1 MGRSLRSSAKPW
13 IVVAK
18 IAAAT
23 LMAVMTTWV
32 YERIRDVYPVDLAV
46 YRYGSAAAWRG
57 VDLYAANLHGEHLVA
72 EGLPFTYTP
81 FAALV
86 LWPTNLGNQQVGVWA
101 WNIASMLALLAVLAM
116 VTPADVRHRAIAV
129 FIAGAA
135 SAGTIMAT
143 AHFEFGQI
151 NLFLMLLVIA
161 DLCRR
166 DDTAIARWVPRGIL
180 IGIAAAIKLTP
191 GLFIV
196 YLAVVKQWRMFWW
209 SVAGFLGAFLAAF
222 AVRPALTIAFLT
234 DGLWRLSDKVALG
247 SKFATSGNNSIQGVL
262 AAVGDWTRPL
272 ALLLTALAAV
282 VGLLLA
288 RRAATRYGLLGGG
301 LIVGLTATLISPI
314 SWEHHWV
321 YLFPAA
327 MFIWFRRGWWA
338 RLVVLGGAALTIV
351 YTPEIGDRMITD
363 PSPAWAALGWL
374 LREMLMLLAIV
385 AIAIIAYGKQRPSR
399 PGSGTEP
406 SQHDR
411 RLAGEA
417 AGPPSGDPDQALMSA
432 PSRRGVSRNASR

>member
-1 MGRSLRSSAKPW
+1 MANSA
-13 IVVAK
+13 V
-18 IAAAT
+18 AT
-23 LMAVMTTWV
+23 LIAVVTTWV

-57 VDLYAANLHGEHLVA
+57 VDLYAANVHGEHLVA
-72 EGLPFTYTP
+72 DGLPFTYTP

-116 VTPADVRHRAIAV
+116 VTPAGVRHRAIAV
-129 FIAGAA
+129 FLAGAA
-135 SAGTIMAT
+135 STGTIMAT

-151 NLFLMLLVIA
+151 NLFLMLLVVA
-161 DLCRR
+161 DLCRPPP
-166 DDTAIARWVPRGIL
+166 DEDTAIGRRVPRGIL

-209 SVAGFLGAFLAAF
+209 SVAGFVGAFVTAF
-222 AVRPALTIAFLT
+222 AARPALTIAFFT
-234 DGLWRLSDKVALG
+234 HGLWRLSDKVALG

-262 AAVGDWTRPL
+262 AAVGGWTRPL
-272 ALLLTALAAV
+272 ALLLTALATVA
-282 VGLLLA
+282 GLLLA
-288 RRAATRYGLLGGG
+288 RRAAARCGLLAGG
-301 LIVGLTATLISPI
+301 LIVGMTATLISPI

-338 RLVVLGGAALTIV
+338 RLLVLGGAALTIF
-351 YTPEIGDRMITD
+351 YTPETGDHLITD
-363 PSPAWAALGWL
+363 PSPAHAAVGWL

-385 AIAIIAYGKQRPSR
+385 AVAIIAYGKPRL
-399 PGSGTEP
+399 SGL
-406 SQHDR
+406 R
-411 RLAGEA
+411 GETDHAA
-417 AGPPSGDPDQALMSA
+417 AGPLVAAETGDPV
-432 PSRRGVSRNASR
+432 RR

>member
-1 MGRSLRSSAKPW
+1 
-13 IVVAK
+13 
-18 IAAAT
+18 
-23 LMAVMTTWV
+23 MAVTTTWI

-57 VDLYAANLHGEHLVA
+57 VDLYAVNLHGEHLAA

-86 LWPTNLGNQQVGVWA
+86 LWPTNLGSQQFGIWT

-116 VTPADVRHRAIAV
+116 AIPADVRHRAIAV
-129 FIAGAA
+129 FVAGAA
-135 SAGTIMAT
+135 STGTIMAT

-161 DLCRR
+161 DLWRPPGN
-166 DDTAIARWVPRGIL
+166 DTATTHWVPRGIL

-191 GLFIV
+191 ALFIV
-196 YLAVVKQWRMFWW
+196 YLAVVRQWRMLWW
-209 SVAGFLGAFLAAF
+209 SVAGFLGAFVAAF
-222 AVRPALTIAFLT
+222 AVRPSLTIAFFSH
-234 DGLWRLSDKVALG
+234 GLWRLSDKVALG

-262 AAVGDWTRPL
+262 AAVGGWTKPF
-272 ALLLTALAAV
+272 ALLLAALATV

-288 RRAATRYGLLGGG
+288 RRAATRCGLLGGG
-301 LIVGLTATLISPI
+301 VIVGLTATLISPI

-327 MFIWFRRGWWA
+327 MFIWFRRGWGA
-338 RLVVLGGAALTIV
+338 RLVVLAGAALTIFF
-351 YTPEIGDRMITD
+351 TPESGDRLITA
-363 PSPAWAALGWL
+363 PSPSLAAVGWP

-385 AIAIIAYGKQRPSR
+385 AIAIIAYGKPRPSR
-399 PGSGTEP
+399 LRSGTEHAP
-406 SQHDR
+406 VDRLVAQPDR
-411 RLAGEA
+411 RT
-417 AGPPSGDPDQALMSA
+417 GDRV
-432 PSRRGVSRNASR
+432 RR

>member
-1 MGRSLRSSAKPW
+1 MAGSVRSSAKPW
-13 IVVAK
+13 IIVAK

-32 YERIRDVYPVDLAV
+32 YERIRNVYPVDLAV

-57 VDLYAANLHGEHLVA
+57 VDLYAANLHGQHLAA

-86 LWPTNLGNQQVGVWA
+86 LWPTNLGNQQVGIWA

-116 VTPADVRHRAIAV
+116 ATPADVRHRAIAV

-135 SAGTIMAT
+135 STGTIMAT

-166 DDTAIARWVPRGIL
+166 PPGKYSAIARWVPRGIL

-196 YLAVVKQWRMFWW
+196 YLAVVRQWRMFWW
-209 SVAGFLGAFLAAF
+209 SVAGFLGAFVAAF
-222 AVRPALTIAFLT
+222 AVRPSLTIAFLT
-234 DGLWRLSDKVALG
+234 HGLWRLSDKVALG

-262 AAVGDWTRPL
+262 AAVGGWTKPF
-272 ALLLTALAAV
+272 ALLLTALATV

-288 RRAATRYGLLGGG
+288 RRAATRCGLLGGG
-301 LIVGLTATLISPI
+301 VIVGLTATLISPI

-338 RLVVLGGAALTIV
+338 RLVVLGGAALTIF
-351 YTPEIGDRMITD
+351 YTPEIGDRLITS
-363 PSPAWAALGWL
+363 PSSAHAAVGWL
-374 LREMLMLLAIV
+374 LREMLMLLAII
-385 AIAIIAYGKQRPSR
+385 AIAVIAYGKPRPSR
-399 PGSGTEP
+399 VRSGTEHAP
-406 SQHDR
+406 VDQLLS
-411 RLAGEA
+411 EA
-417 AGPPSGDPDQALMSA
+417 AWEPGDRV
-432 PSRRGVSRNASR
+432 RR

>member
-1 MGRSLRSSAKPW
+1 MAKTLRLSAKPW
-13 IVVAK
+13 I
-18 IAAAT
+18 IAVTAT

-32 YERIRDVYPVDLAV
+32 YERIRDVYPVDWVV

-57 VDLYAANLHGEHLVA
+57 ADLYAANLHGEHLAA

-86 LWPTNLGNQQVGVWA
+86 LWPTNLGSQQVGLWA
-101 WNIASMLALLAVLAM
+101 WGIGSMLALLAVLAM
-116 VTPADVRHRAIAV
+116 VTPADLGHRAIAV
-129 FIAGAA
+129 FAAGAVSTA
-135 SAGTIMAT
+135 TIVAT

-151 NLFLMLLVIA
+151 NLFLMLLVVG

-166 DDTAIARWVPRGIL
+166 DDTAIARWLPRGIL

-209 SVAGFLGAFLAAF
+209 SLAGCLGAFVVAF
-222 AVRPALTIAFLT
+222 AVRPALTIGFLT
-234 DGLWRLSDKVALG
+234 HGLWHLSDKVSLG
-247 SKFATSGNNSIQGVL
+247 SKFATSGNNSILGVL

-272 ALLLTALAAV
+272 AVLLTVLAAV
-282 VGLLLA
+282 WSLSLA
-288 RRAATRYGLLGGG
+288 RRAANRCGLVAGG
-301 LIVGLTATLISPI
+301 LIIGMAAALISPI

-338 RLVVLGGAALTIV
+338 RLVVLGGAALTICA
-351 YTPEIGDRMITD
+351 TPEVGDRLITHA
-363 PSPAWAALGWL
+363 SPLQDCAGWL

-385 AIAIIAYGKQRPSR
+385 GIGIIGYGKPRRSR
-399 PGSGTEP
+399 LGSKANLV
-406 SQHDR
+406 S
-411 RLAGEA
+411 
-417 AGPPSGDPDQALMSA
+417 SA
-432 PSRRGVSRNASR
+432 VG

>member
-1 MGRSLRSSAKPW
+1 MAT
-13 IVVAK
+13 
-18 IAAAT
+18 AT
-23 LMAVMTTWV
+23 LMAVMTTWT
-32 YERIRDVYPVDLAV
+32 YERIRDVYPVDWAV

-57 VDLYAANLHGEHLVA
+57 VDLYAVNLHGEHLVA

-101 WNIASMLALLAVLAM
+101 WNIASMLALLAALAM

-135 SAGTIMAT
+135 STATIMAT

-161 DLCRR
+161 DLCRLPPGKE
-166 DDTAIARWVPRGIL
+166 TAIARWVPRGIL
-180 IGIAAAIKLTP
+180 IGIAAAVKLTP

-196 YLAVVKQWRMFWW
+196 YLAVVRQWRMFWW
-209 SVAGFLGAFLAAF
+209 SVAGCLGAFVAAF
-222 AVRPALTIAFLT
+222 VARPALTIAFLSH
-234 DGLWRLSDKVALG
+234 GLWRLADKVALG

-262 AAVGDWTRPL
+262 AAAGDRTGPL
-272 ALLLTALAAV
+272 ALLLTALVTVA
-282 VGLLLA
+282 GLLVA
-288 RRAATRYGLLGGG
+288 RRAANRCGLLAGG
-301 LIVGLTATLISPI
+301 LIVGMTATLISPI

-327 MFIWFRRGWWA
+327 MFIWFRRGWRG
-338 RLVVLGGAALTIV
+338 RLLVLAGAALTIF

-363 PSPAWAALGWL
+363 PSPVHAAVGWL
-374 LREMLMLLAIV
+374 LREMLMLLGIV
-385 AIAIIAYGKQRPSR
+385 AIAIIAYGKPRPR
-399 PGSGTEP
+399 RLRGGTEDDVP
-406 SQHDR
+406 VER
-411 RLAGEA
+411 RPVDEA
-417 AGPPSGDPDQALMSA
+417 AGDTGDRV
-432 PSRRGVSRNASR
+432 RR

>member
-1 MGRSLRSSAKPW
+1 MARSLRSSAKPW
-13 IVVAK
+13 IVVAT
-18 IAAAT
+18 AT
-23 LMAVMTTWV
+23 VMAVMTTWT
-32 YERIRDVYPVDLAV
+32 YERIRDVYPVDWAV

-57 VDLYAANLHGEHLVA
+57 VDLYAANLHGKHLVA

-101 WNIASMLALLAVLAM
+101 WNIASTLALLAVLAM

-135 SAGTIMAT
+135 STATIMAT

-166 DDTAIARWVPRGIL
+166 DDTAMARWVPRGIL

-196 YLAVVKQWRMFWW
+196 YLAVVRQWRMFWW
-209 SVAGFLGAFLAAF
+209 SVAGCLGAFVAAF
-222 AVRPALTIAFLT
+222 AARPALTIAFLSH
-234 DGLWRLSDKVALG
+234 GLWGLASRVALG

-262 AAVGDWTRPL
+262 AAVGDWTKPL
-272 ALLLTALAAV
+272 ALLLTALVTVA
-282 VGLLLA
+282 GLLLA
-288 RRAATRYGLLGGG
+288 RRAANRCGLLAGG
-301 LIVGLTATLISPI
+301 LIVGMTATLISPI

-327 MFIWFRRGWWA
+327 MFIWFKRGWWA
-338 RLVVLGGAALTIV
+338 RLLVLGGAALTIFS
-351 YTPEIGDRMITD
+351 TPEIGDRMITSS
-363 PSPAWAALGWL
+363 SPVHAAVGWL
-374 LREMLMLLAIV
+374 LREMLMLLGIV
-385 AIAIIAYGKQRPSR
+385 AIATIAYGKSRPSR
-399 PGSGTEP
+399 LRSGTEHVP
-406 SQHDR
+406 VDR
-411 RLAGEA
+411 RPVGEA
-417 AGPPSGDPDQALMSA
+417 AGDTGDRV
-432 PSRRGVSRNASR
+432 RR

>member
-1 MGRSLRSSAKPW
+1 MARSPRPPAKLW
-13 IVVAK
+13 IVVVT
-18 IAAAT
+18 AT
-23 LMAVMTTWV
+23 LMSVLTTWI
-32 YERIRDVYPVDLAV
+32 YERIRDVYPVDWAV
-46 YRYGSAAAWRG
+46 YRYASAAAWHG
-57 VDLYAANLHGEHLVA
+57 VDLYAANVHGDHLAA

-86 LWPTNLGNQQVGVWA
+86 LSPTNLGSQQVGLWA
-101 WNIASMLALLAVLAM
+101 WNIGSMLALLAVLAM
-116 VTPADVRHRAIAV
+116 VTPANVSHRALAV
-129 FIAGAA
+129 FAAGAA
-135 SAGTIMAT
+135 STATIVAT

-166 DDTAIARWVPRGIL
+166 DDTAIGRWLPRGIL

-209 SVAGFLGAFLAAF
+209 SVAGGLGAFVAAF
-222 AVRPALTIAFLT
+222 AWRPALTIAFLA
-234 DGLWRLSDKVALG
+234 DGLWHLPDKVALG

-272 ALLLTALAAV
+272 ALPLTALAAV
-282 VGLLLA
+282 WGLWLA
-288 RRAATRYGLLGGG
+288 RRAANRCGLTAGG

-338 RLVVLGGAALTIV
+338 RLVVLGGAAITIL
-351 YTPEIGDRMITD
+351 YTPEVGERLMTH
-363 PSPAWAALGWL
+363 PSPVQAFVGCL
-374 LREMLMLLAIV
+374 LREMLMLLGMIAIG
-385 AIAIIAYGKQRPSR
+385 IIAYGKRSPSR
-399 PGSGTEP
+399 LSSGPTLVPSPGG
-406 SQHDR
+406 R
-411 RLAGEA
+411 
-417 AGPPSGDPDQALMSA
+417 
-432 PSRRGVSRNASR
+432 